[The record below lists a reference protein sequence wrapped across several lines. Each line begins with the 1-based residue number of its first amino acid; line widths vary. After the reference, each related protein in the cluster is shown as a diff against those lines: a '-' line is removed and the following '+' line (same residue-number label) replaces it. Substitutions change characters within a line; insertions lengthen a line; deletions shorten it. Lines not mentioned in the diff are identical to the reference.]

1 MLIGNEMDNLLP
13 SINAIIAL
21 GADRNSFGALKR
33 PREGVDARST
43 AMSVDDSSDEDIP
56 ISNLVSLKKRG
67 AQIAQPSATKTTAE
81 AAAPE
86 PKHKNRK
93 LRAEASNASLR
104 SDGTS
109 EGGTPGP
116 QHDAD
121 AAGGGPSLVSD
132 SGPNAAGPPIVK
144 TPNDDD
150 ASLADLHKL
159 STKDYLGFIES
170 LTVDPTDIDGAVF
183 SKVYRA
189 MKQPSDDDHV
199 RAATR
204 DDMEKSVRQ
213 RRANTI
219 GEAPRTKRSS
229 ER

>member
-1 MLIGNEMDNLLP
+1 MLIGNEMDNLLS

-93 LRAEASNASLR
+93 LRAEASNASLQ
-104 SDGTS
+104 SDGMS

-121 AAGGGPSLVSD
+121 AAGGGPSPVSD

-150 ASLADLHKL
+150 ASLADFSQAEHEGLPRVHRIPHRGPDGYRWD
-159 STKDYLGFIES
+159 SVHQSVHGH
-170 LTVDPTDIDGAVF
+170 GAVIG
-183 SKVYRA
+183 RRPL
-189 MKQPSDDDHV
+189 PSCD
-199 RAATR
+199 
-204 DDMEKSVRQ
+204 E
-213 RRANTI
+213 
-219 GEAPRTKRSS
+219 G
-229 ER
+229 